1 MDRKKRIKR
10 IGSMVL
16 ILAISI
22 VCISYFISLGMKA
35 YANHTLPGIE
45 TIVANNGTYKPFV
58 ILEVV
63 DSKANA
69 SLGYLVGGEEPV
81 SNGKALAD
89 MPAANERAA
98 KMGAFSVDPS
108 VASAYRSL
116 FGRALTYDSFVESTV
131 AATKNVSFTG
141 HFTAQ
146 VGGDYNL
153 VITDATYVPYDA
165 GDASQ
170 VGLQRYEKY
179 AEFSIVTGGGF
190 SPTFKLLDLAST
202 SIPAVLVGGT
212 SYPNYSKFEIDETKS
227 AVVIDAAADLSSY
240 NENLLFDNYAGGYT
254 YFGKII
260 VQAVAGEPTT
270 YVLGADGTKY
280 VYNNTVDWT
289 ALGYVDMPLPGGAF
303 KIISFAENDA
313 AGSYYISAV
322 IDVGAGNSEYL
333 AEILYLAKDTG
344 AFVKIDNGEEH
355 YEFAAGAGAYVWN
368 TDYSESTIEN
378 ISYSGGFTNQEWV
391 KKNVFDREDS
401 EIASLIIDVRTVTMD
416 ELNTTDLDTVSMVY
430 FAGIGSDYI
439 QDITDTKA
447 ISMFRNMINNSLPIL
462 LSRSVCER
470 VINNASFPNMS
481 KLCILFMQNN
491 YAAVATATLET
502 DWIDA
507 AKWTNFKTTMRAE
520 NVNYGYN
527 YVNQA
532 CYIYDDTTY
541 GIDNVVPATSF
552 VATDFLDSFTTA
564 FIAQGFSLVLGEIQ
578 SENFYL
584 DVGGYTERIS
594 EEVSKATALR
604 YIINYGYKRNVI
616 KSSISVLEIQPCNS
630 FTYTDTQLLSVNTLN
645 KAVQGLTGTTN
656 QTFTLETSP
665 RNTLTVDYIAQNFA
679 KQFINNTDRISL
691 RSMSTGEF
699 IGKIE
704 DLNENYDLIYV
715 GLDTSTMNTYLNRGT
730 TYTSTNPRYVKTA
743 DQTLYNNS
751 YLNGLI
757 YLHAGDYVQSTD
769 TKNFGGLMSPNNLAL
784 ESSTDGYGYIA
795 FSGNDI
801 TLEKYNNLKEYMDAG
816 YPVIFDDGFYN
827 IAGSTVTVNANKID
841 SASYMYKIAKYAIDG
856 GYFGRNV
863 NTDGNIQADTTGT
876 GASATLTQYLNLSKL
891 SISPTILPVEY
902 DGTKTIPDYL
912 VAVNGKY
919 TLTYEFL
926 LKNDSAASIIDTKY
940 DVNLFIDTS
949 VDGRYSIDEEI
960 GSLQIYELKNGS
972 YVQIYLNTVGNFEL
986 LAGHYYRVTREVPT
1000 GYLGLLPWKLVF
1012 TQNDNSLVRRSVI
1025 GYTAVPID
1033 TADRQSIKVLQLLS
1047 SSDTANNVNNWN
1059 LSTDTKF
1066 AGYLDKVQEFAINI
1080 DTMVSTDYI
1089 KAITNLST
1097 GTVVTDADVAKY
1109 TNLLNEYDMLVLGF
1123 SDVYGFLGGTAKQRE
1138 AAAKAIR
1145 QYISDGRSVLFTHD
1159 TTSFYNVPQSA
1170 YSGGTTDTWY
1180 WGYEFNRYVRDI
1192 AGQDRYGVLRRIN
1205 GLSLIDTVYDT
1216 MWTARGSQSITASTY
1231 PYIQGFSDGHI
1242 SLTARDNNY
1251 LPSTRET
1258 YRSGAGGQYSGQSM
1272 YVTEVNSGQVTRYPF
1287 YIPDSFTVASTH
1299 RQYYQLNLDTNS
1311 KDAILD
1317 DDVVVWYC
1325 LSDVNGS
1332 ASDDFYQATPN
1343 DVRNN
1348 YYIYNKGNVTYS
1360 GVGHSKVTN
1369 DIEMQLFVNTMVA
1382 AYNAGLHAP
1391 KVVYKEGTGQDAATI
1406 DYIYLPYDVA
1416 IYEFIDNTA
1425 DIYFDISDSSF
1436 TQGTKMINVYY
1447 YLVDTAP
1454 PADAVPTN
1462 VNGEN
1467 IYLLEFTPKEV
1478 TNVFTGVTLTNK
1490 NLVANDSRYQI
1501 TLAINAQG
1509 EVFTNEDSPPI
1520 AQLNNNINVYIG
1532 AKTTYTRT
1540 LGTGNTTIAETTMG
1554 YYRVG
1559 VVRTQL
1565 FDLE

>member
-10 IGSMVL
+10 IGSMVA
-16 ILAISI
+16 ILVISI
-22 VCISYFISLGMKA
+22 VCVSYFVSLGMKA

-45 TIVANNGTYKPFV
+45 TIVANNGTYKPFT

-81 SNGKALAD
+81 SNGKSLAD
-89 MPAANERAA
+89 MPAENERAA
-98 KMGAFSVDPS
+98 KMGAFLVDTS

-116 FGRALTYDSFVESTV
+116 FGRALTYDTFVEATA

-146 VGGDYNL
+146 IGGDYNL
-153 VITDATYVPYDA
+153 ISTEATYVPYDA
-165 GDASQ
+165 ADVTQ
-170 VGLQRYEKY
+170 IGLPRYEKY
-179 AEFSIVTGGGF
+179 AEFSIVAGGGYR
-190 SPTFKLLDLAST
+190 PTFKLLDLSSA
-202 SIPAVLVGGT
+202 SIPAVLVGGVT
-212 SYPNYSKFEIDETKS
+212 YPNYSKFEIDETKS
-227 AVVIDAAADLSSY
+227 AVVVDVAADLTAY
-240 NENLLFDNYAGGYT
+240 NGNLLFDNYAGGYS
-254 YFGKII
+254 YFGKIV
-260 VQAVAGEPTT
+260 VQAVASEPTT
-270 YVLGADGTKY
+270 YILGADGIKY
-280 VYNNTVDWT
+280 VYGNTVPW
-289 ALGYVDMPLPGGAF
+289 AGLGYNEMPLAAGAF
-303 KIISFAENDA
+303 KIINFTENEA
-313 AGSYYISAV
+313 AGSYYISDV
-322 IDVGAGNSEYL
+322 TDVGVGNSEYL
-333 AEILYLAKDTG
+333 AEILYHVKDTG
-344 AFVKIDNGEEH
+344 AFVKTDNGEEH
-355 YEFAAGAGAYVWN
+355 YEYVAGAGAYIWN
-368 TDYSESTIEN
+368 TNYSETTIES

-391 KKNVFDREDS
+391 KKNVFDRADS

-416 ELNTTDLDTVSMVY
+416 ELNTTDLDAVSMIY
-430 FAGIGSDYI
+430 FAGVSSNYA

-447 ISMFRNMINNSLPIL
+447 ISIFRNMTNNNLPIL
-462 LSRSVCER
+462 LNRSVCER
-470 VINNASFPNMS
+470 VIDNASLPNMS
-481 KLCILFMQNN
+481 KLCILLMQNS
-491 YAAVATATLET
+491 YAAVATSTLET
-502 DWIDA
+502 DWVNGT
-507 AKWTNFKTTMRAE
+507 KWTNLKTTMRVE

-532 CYIYDDTTY
+532 CYIYDDTAY
-541 GIDNVVPATSF
+541 GIGDLIPATPF
-552 VATDFLDSFTTA
+552 VATNFLDAFTTA
-564 FIAQGFSLVLGEIQ
+564 FTAQGFSLVLGEIQ

-594 EEVSKATALR
+594 EDVSKATALR
-604 YIINYGYKRNVI
+604 YIINYGYKRNII

-645 KAVQGLTGTTN
+645 NAVQGLSGTAN

-691 RSMSTGEF
+691 KSMSTGEF

-730 TYTSTNPRYVKTA
+730 TYTTTKPRYIKTA

-757 YLHAGDYVQSTD
+757 YLHAGDYIQSTS
-769 TKNFGGLMSPNNLAL
+769 TTNFGGLMSPNNLAL
-784 ESSTDGYGYIA
+784 ESSTVGYGYIA

-801 TLEKYNNLKEYMDAG
+801 TLEKYNNLKEYIDAG

-827 IAGSTVTVNANKID
+827 ISGSTVTVNSNKID
-841 SASYMYKIAKYAIDG
+841 SASYMYKIAKYAIDS
-856 GYFGRNV
+856 GYFGKNV
-863 NTDGNIQADTTGT
+863 NTKGNIQADTTGT
-876 GASATLTQYLNLSKL
+876 GASATLTKYLNLSKL

-902 DGTKTIPDYL
+902 DGTKTHPDYL

-949 VDGRYSIDEEI
+949 VDGRYSVDEEI
-960 GSLQIYELKNGS
+960 GSLQVYELKNGS
-972 YVQIYLNTVGNFEL
+972 YVQIYLNTSGNFEL

-1012 TQNDNSLVRRSVI
+1012 TQNDNSLVRRSVL
-1025 GYTAVPID
+1025 GFTAVPIE

-1047 SSDTANNVNNWN
+1047 SSGNNWD
-1059 LSTDTKF
+1059 LSNDTKF
-1066 AGYLDKVQEFAINI
+1066 AGYLDKVQEFDINI
-1080 DTMVSTDYI
+1080 DTMLSTNYI
-1089 KAITNLST
+1089 KAITNLSS

-1109 TNLLNEYDMLVLGF
+1109 TNLLNDYDMLVIGF
-1123 SDVYGFLGGTAKQRE
+1123 SDTYGFSGGTDKQRE

-1159 TTSFYNVPQSA
+1159 TTSYHNIIND
-1170 YSGGTTDTWY
+1170 G

-1192 AGQDRYGVLRRIN
+1192 AGQDRYGVLRRID
-1205 GLSLIDTVYDT
+1205 GLSVIDTVYDT
-1216 MWTARGSQSITASTY
+1216 MWAARGSQSATALTY
-1231 PYIQGFSDGHI
+1231 NYIQGFTNAHI
-1242 SLTARDNNY
+1242 ARYASTNNY
-1251 LPSTRET
+1251 LPSTRAA
-1258 YRSGAGGQYSGQSM
+1258 YRSAGLGSYSGQTI
-1272 YVTEVNSGQVTRYPF
+1272 YVSEVNSGQVTRYPF
-1287 YIPDSFTVASTH
+1287 YIPASFSVATTH
-1299 RQYYQLNLDTNS
+1299 PQYYQLDLDTNS
-1311 KDAILD
+1311 KDTILD

-1325 LSDVNGS
+1325 LSDVDGS
-1332 ASDDFYQATPN
+1332 SFDDCYQAMPN
-1343 DVRNN
+1343 DVRND

-1391 KVVYKEGTGQDAATI
+1391 KVVYKEGTEQNAATI
-1406 DYIYLPYDVA
+1406 DYIYLPYDEA
-1416 IYEFIDNTA
+1416 IGTYIDNTA
-1425 DIYFDISDSSF
+1425 DIYFDVSDSSF
-1436 TQGTKMINVYY
+1436 TQGTKTINAYY
-1447 YLVDTAP
+1447 YLQVTAGTTG
-1454 PADAVPTN
+1454 AVRTN

-1467 IYLLEFTPKEV
+1467 IYLLEFLPTKV
-1478 TNVFTGVTLTNK
+1478 TTVGTGATLANK
-1490 NLVANDSRYQI
+1490 NVVANDSRYLI
-1501 TLAINAQG
+1501 TLTTDFLKLG
-1509 EVFTNEDSPPI
+1509 T
-1520 AQLNNNINVYIG
+1520 NNNMNVYIG

-1540 LGTGNTTIAETTMG
+1540 LGVGNVTTAETTMG